1 MLVEI
6 QNGDYTINTDKK
18 KLKPVVIHTF
28 LKNSYW
34 SPGITFDYVKKAI
47 KNSECFG
54 LYFKGEQVGFARVIT
69 DYTSLGYLADVFILE
84 KHRGKGLAKWM
95 LESIFKHPDLQNIR
109 KWMLATKD
117 AHTLYERYG
126 FQSVENPAK
135 YMIKPNAEFVFGKG

>member
-1 MLVEI
+1 MGM
-6 QNGDYTINTDKK
+6 NGLYPFTTPGSEF
-18 KLKPVVIHTF
+18 LSKPFHTF

-54 LYFKGEQVGFARVIT
+54 LYYKGEQVGFARVIT